1 MLDRDGWR
9 DCAEMM
15 DMRIWV
21 ECDREICRARTI
33 ERNLA
38 AGIVAS
44 REACEVRG
52 QSYRE
57 VSDIDYEL
65 IYSRQERCRQR
76 GRGCGASVQT
86 YCGTAPVGQ
95 PESGWRA

>member
-57 VSDIDYEL
+57 VSDIDFEL
-65 IYSRQERCRQR
+65 IYSRQE
-76 GRGCGASVQT
+76 
-86 YCGTAPVGQ
+86 
-95 PESGWRA
+95 